1 MTLTVSSEE
10 KKKRGSGKHFHEPN
24 SQIFNATRRYSKKTR
39 AKRTGSL
46 AGRLRALSGSN
57 RHGDRK
63 YSKISLFRQA
73 ELYQRGLGALPF
85 QTPSLLVEKLPCSQ
99 HCFPLPP
106 FLNSSLVL
114 GEKDCPSHVSPRKTE
129 INLGYRSPGF
139 ETLCS
144 TSTTKQQLEK
154 EKKN

>member
-1 MTLTVSSEE
+1 KK
-10 KKKRGSGKHFHEPN
+10 KKKRGSEKHFHEPN

-46 AGRLRALSGSN
+46 AGRLHALSGSN

-85 QTPSLLVEKLPCSQ
+85 QTPSLLVEN
-99 HCFPLPP
+99 FPAASIAFLSPR

-114 GEKDCPSHVSPRKTE
+114 GEKDCPSRVSPRKTE

-154 EKKN
+154 QKK